1 MRPMLA
7 GSPACL
13 RMGEA
18 RRAAHE
24 TEPRRARSAREC
36 RAKNAGWVRAQGG
49 GSGERWRTPGRG
61 DKLPARVLS
70 VVATKIRTSR
80 DQSGLTS
87 TVGRIYEGYLLSE
100 PVVGRGMVIFRD
112 PNGRRM
118 VTTAV
123 RRVLMTSESNVL
135 YVETE
140 NSVYRISIREEHV
153 AAATA

>member
-1 MRPMLA
+1 V
-7 GSPACL
+7 G
-13 RMGEA
+13 
-18 RRAAHE
+18 
-24 TEPRRARSAREC
+24 
-36 RAKNAGWVRAQGG
+36 
-49 GSGERWRTPGRG
+49 
-61 DKLPARVLS
+61 RVLS

-80 DQSGLTS
+80 DGGGLNT

-123 RRVLMTSESNVL
+123 KRVLTTSETHIL

-140 NSVYRISIREEHV
+140 NSVYRLCIGEER
-153 AAATA
+153 ATAKTA

>member
-1 MRPMLA
+1 MRWP
-7 GSPACL
+7 PV
-13 RMGEA
+13 
-18 RRAAHE
+18 
-24 TEPRRARSAREC
+24 
-36 RAKNAGWVRAQGG
+36 WVRNAVGG
-49 GSGERWRTPGRG
+49 GACGPWGISFT
-61 DKLPARVLS
+61 RVLS

-80 DQSGLTS
+80 DPSGLTS

-123 RRVLMTSESNVL
+123 RRVLTTSESNVL

-140 NSVYRISIREEHV
+140 NSVYRISIREEHI